1 MWIRISW
8 ALKQA
13 GPNLFVHRLSPVAP
27 HAGFDLTQSLGRP
40 VQIKFNVGFKQFRKT
55 DVAKLGVIWI
65 AQVDEAECLM
75 LAVVIAAIALVTFS
89 DPKVKA
95 TDEVVQASFSLVTLA
110 IGLTRLRH
118 GKDDFGQPIQK
129 VLEVQA
135 FLTLEQLFKLNRPG
149 F

>member
-1 MWIRISW
+1 
-8 ALKQA
+8 
-13 GPNLFVHRLSPVAP
+13 
-27 HAGFDLTQSLGRP
+27 
-40 VQIKFNVGFKQFRKT
+40 
-55 DVAKLGVIWI
+55 
-65 AQVDEAECLM
+65 M
-75 LAVVIAAIALVTFS
+75 LAVVIAAIALVTFR

-95 TDEVVQASFSLVTLA
+95 TDEVVQTSFSLVTLA

-118 GKDDFGQPIQK
+118 GKDVFGQPIQK